1 MVSGKIPEITAQQC
15 SRSQRPGKKPRA
27 LPLSFWPSR
36 ESHFLLLSLSF
47 FMVVVVVEVA
57 VEVVENIT
65 CLLSGSEMGCAV
77 LCVVARL
84 FADCS
89 LPGSSVYGDSPGKN
103 TRVGVHALLQGI
115 FPTQG
120 SNPGLQH
127 CRRFFTSWATR
138 EAQRWNEISI
148 NPSSTIKNHDK
159 YNVVLLFK

>member
-1 MVSGKIPEITAQQC
+1 MATVSGKIPEITAQQC

-77 LCVVARL
+77 LCLVAH
-84 FADCS
+84 S
-89 LPGSSVYGDSPGKN
+89 YQDSM
-103 TRVGVHALLQGI
+103 VL
-115 FPTQG
+115 
-120 SNPGLQH
+120 
-127 CRRFFTSWATR
+127 
-138 EAQRWNEISI
+138 AQRE
-148 NPSSTIKNHDK
+148 K
-159 YNVVLLFK
+159 Y